1 MELKEYC
8 EGGNKKYE
16 KNIVD
21 LEVYVGELIGLKS
34 DGTLVSLKDWDFKKD
49 KIYVDNDRVQWIN
62 QKYDNETS
70 NISKD
75 EIEKAKK
82 EFEIEEK
89 IVDLYSIEEK
99 EKFNKVQSEL
109 ENSINNSK
117 LDEEIKKEL
126 LKAYKRVKSQLSR
139 YIEYRENTKYVLN
152 WITETNRDLNISIE
166 EYDPITLKVIENI
179 AKNNKENIDKY
190 VFRRKKKR
198 WELYRLYRN

>member
-179 AKNNKENIDKY
+179 AKNNKENTY
-190 VFRRKKKR
+190 
-198 WELYRLYRN
+198 LS